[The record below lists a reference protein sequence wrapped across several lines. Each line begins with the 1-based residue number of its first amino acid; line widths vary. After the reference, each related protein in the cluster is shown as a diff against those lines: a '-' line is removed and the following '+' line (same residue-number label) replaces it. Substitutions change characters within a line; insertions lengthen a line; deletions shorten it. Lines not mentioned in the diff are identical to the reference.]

1 MGCSLAVLG
10 AGTYLVVD
18 ALPSQAATS
27 GMRTATVA
35 TGSVTQSI
43 SLSGSVERVDQVTAA
58 FRTTGTVTSVKVTV
72 GDDVEAGDVV
82 AVMDTADLGRA
93 VTVAQANLVAAQAA
107 LDAAGSTSS
116 SSSTST
122 ETSAASTPSTSTGSG
137 SGSSPARSA
146 STAPA
151 SPAPRVDTSGVHQ
164 AVDDYD
170 ALVRAAVTTCQPLID
185 AGTNPDPT
193 PTPPSPSATTSPTPS
208 PSATTSPTPSPTPS
222 QTSTEGSSAPAS
234 PTAEQVGA
242 CIRALTSALTSAT
255 RTASGMDRLA
265 KALDAAAKALTEQ
278 QSNAATQGSNG
289 QTGTTAGAAGG
300 TGTTSTTGAGG
311 GSGGGSGGGGSGGGS
326 TQSAASLEVAVLQ
339 ATQDLAGAEQD
350 LDGAVLRAP
359 INGRVG
365 QVDLVAG
372 EPASTSAG
380 VVVVGAGGAVVT
392 VALPLA
398 QLGHVR
404 VAQDVTVTP
413 AGTTDAVP
421 GLVQSIGVLPSSTT
435 SSTPTYPV
443 RVTAPEA
450 PVTLAAG
457 STATV
462 SFTLATASDVLTVPV
477 SAVTGVS
484 SGSGAVQVLSGGTV
498 QTARVTVGAVG
509 QGRVQVEKGLTAGQV
524 VVLADPTTALPS
536 STGATTRRSTTSGV
550 GGLTGSGGGPGGPP
564 DG

>member
-58 FRTTGTVTSVKVTV
+58 FRTTGPVTSVKVTV
-72 GDDVEAGDVV
+72 GDEVEAGDVL
-82 AVMDTADLGRA
+82 AAIDTADLERA

-122 ETSAASTPSTSTGSG
+122 ATSSASTPSTSTGSGSG

-146 STAPA
+146 STASA
-151 SPAPRVDTSGVHQ
+151 SPAPRVDTSGVDH

-170 ALVRAAVTTCQPLID
+170 SLVRAAVATCQPLID
-185 AGTNPDPT
+185 AGTSPDPT
-193 PTPPSPSATTSPTPS
+193 PTPTPSRTESTSPTPS
-208 PSATTSPTPSPTPS
+208 PSASTSPAPSPTPS

-242 CIRALTSALTSAT
+242 CIHALTSALTSAT
-255 RTASGMDRLA
+255 HTASGMDRLA

-278 QSNAATQGSNG
+278 QQNAATQGSSG
-289 QTGTTAGAAGG
+289 QTGTAAGTAGG
-300 TGTTSTTGAGG
+300 TGSTGTTG
-311 GSGGGSGGGGSGGGS
+311 GGGSGGGGSGGGGTPS
-326 TQSAASLEVAVLQ
+326 TASLEVAVLQ

-380 VVVVGAGGAVVT
+380 VVIVGAGGAVVT

-443 RVTAPEA
+443 RVTVPEA

-484 SGSGAVQVLSGGTV
+484 SGSGSVQVLSGGTV

-509 QGRVQVEKGLTAGQV
+509 QGRVQVEQGLTAGQV

-536 STGATTRRSTTSGV
+536 STGTTTRRSTTGGV
-550 GGLTGSGGGPGGPP
+550 GGLTGSGGGLGGPP
-564 DG
+564 GG

>member
-1 MGCSLAVLG
+1 VGCSLAVLG

-43 SLSGSVERVDQVTAA
+43 SLSGSVERVDQMTAA

-137 SGSSPARSA
+137 SSPARSA

-185 AGTNPDPT
+185 AGTSPDPT
-193 PTPPSPSATTSPTPS
+193 PTATPSPSESTSPTPS
-208 PSATTSPTPSPTPS
+208 PSASTSPTPSPTPS
-222 QTSTEGSSAPAS
+222 QTSTEGPFVPAS

-242 CIRALTSALTSAT
+242 CIHALTSALTSAT
-255 RTASGMDRLA
+255 HTASGMDRLA

-289 QTGTTAGAAGG
+289 RTGTTAGAAGG

-311 GSGGGSGGGGSGGGS
+311 GSGGGGSGGGG

-365 QVDLVAG
+365 QVGVVAG

-380 VVVVGAGGAVVT
+380 VVIVGAGGAVVT

-398 QLGHVR
+398 ELGHVR

-443 RVTAPEA
+443 RVTVPEA
-450 PVTLAAG
+450 PVTVAAG

>member
-1 MGCSLAVLG
+1 VGCSLAVLG

-58 FRTTGTVTSVKVTV
+58 FRTTGPVTSVKVTV
-72 GDDVEAGDVV
+72 GDEVEAGDVL
-82 AVMDTADLGRA
+82 ASIDTADVERA

-122 ETSAASTPSTSTGSG
+122 ATSSASTPSTSTGSG

-146 STAPA
+146 STASA
-151 SPAPRVDTSGVHQ
+151 SPAPRVDTSGVDH

-170 ALVRAAVTTCQPLID
+170 SLVRAAVATCRPLID
-185 AGTNPDPT
+185 AGTSPDPT
-193 PTPPSPSATTSPTPS
+193 PTPSPSESTSPTPS
-208 PSATTSPTPSPTPS
+208 PSASTSPAPSPTPS
-222 QTSTEGSSAPAS
+222 QTSTEGSSAPSS

-242 CIRALTSALTSAT
+242 CIHALTSALTSAT
-255 RTASGMDRLA
+255 HTASGMDRLA

-278 QSNAATQGSNG
+278 QQNAATQGSSG
-289 QTGTTAGAAGG
+289 QTGTAAGTAGG
-300 TGTTSTTGAGG
+300 TGSTGTTG
-311 GSGGGSGGGGSGGGS
+311 GGGSGGGGSGGGGTPS
-326 TQSAASLEVAVLQ
+326 TASLEVAVLQ

-365 QVDLVAG
+365 QVGLVAG

-380 VVVVGAGGAVVT
+380 VVIVGAGGAVVT

-443 RVTAPEA
+443 RVTVPEA

-484 SGSGAVQVLSGGTV
+484 SGSGSVQVLSGGTV

-509 QGRVQVEKGLTAGQV
+509 QGRVQVEQGLTAGQV

-536 STGATTRRSTTSGV
+536 STGTTTRRSTTGGV
-550 GGLTGSGGGPGGPP
+550 GGLTGSGGGLGGPP
-564 DG
+564 GG

>member
-1 MGCSLAVLG
+1 M
-10 AGTYLVVD
+10 
-18 ALPSQAATS
+18 
-27 GMRTATVA
+27 
-35 TGSVTQSI
+35 
-43 SLSGSVERVDQVTAA
+43 
-58 FRTTGTVTSVKVTV
+58 
-72 GDDVEAGDVV
+72 
-82 AVMDTADLGRA
+82 
-93 VTVAQANLVAAQAA
+93 
-107 LDAAGSTSS
+107 
-116 SSSTST
+116 
-122 ETSAASTPSTSTGSG
+122 
-137 SGSSPARSA
+137 
-146 STAPA
+146 
-151 SPAPRVDTSGVHQ
+151 
-164 AVDDYD
+164 
-170 ALVRAAVTTCQPLID
+170 
-185 AGTNPDPT
+185 
-193 PTPPSPSATTSPTPS
+193 
-208 PSATTSPTPSPTPS
+208 
-222 QTSTEGSSAPAS
+222 
-234 PTAEQVGA
+234 
-242 CIRALTSALTSAT
+242 
-255 RTASGMDRLA
+255 
-265 KALDAAAKALTEQ
+265 
-278 QSNAATQGSNG
+278 
-289 QTGTTAGAAGG
+289 
-300 TGTTSTTGAGG
+300 
-311 GSGGGSGGGGSGGGS
+311 
-326 TQSAASLEVAVLQ
+326 LQ

-365 QVDLVAG
+365 QVGLVAG

-380 VVVVGAGGAVVT
+380 VVIVGAGGAVVT

-443 RVTAPEA
+443 RVTVPEA

-536 STGATTRRSTTSGV
+536 STGTTTRRSTTGGV
-550 GGLTGSGGGPGGPP
+550 GGLTGSGGGLGGPP